1 MIPVC
6 FSTDGRYIYSVLDQK
21 PKRTALTRLRRVK
34 NILANPQATLLV
46 DHYEE
51 DWGNLWYIMVSGRAD
66 LVMEG
71 QEQTIAVA
79 LLREKY
85 RQYREMDIT
94 LNPVIKITPENIV
107 SWGVEFGG
115 HA

>member
-1 MIPVC
+1 
-6 FSTDGRYIYSVLDQK
+6 
-21 PKRTALTRLRRVK
+21 
-34 NILANPQATLLV
+34 
-46 DHYEE
+46 
-51 DWGNLWYIMVSGRAD
+51 MVSGRAD

-94 LNPVIKITPENIV
+94 LNPVIKITPESIV